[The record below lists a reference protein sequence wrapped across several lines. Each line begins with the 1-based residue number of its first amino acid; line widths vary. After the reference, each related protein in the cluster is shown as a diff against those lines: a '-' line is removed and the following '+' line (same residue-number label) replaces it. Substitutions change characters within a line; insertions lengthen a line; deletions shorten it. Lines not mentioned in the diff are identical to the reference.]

1 VRRHAAARTYG
12 AALNSL
18 GVPGE
23 LCKESRDSRRRA
35 HAVTRLTSPQRHRVV
50 LGGDDVDRLSS
61 KDLWSGLM
69 FAGFGALALYM
80 GSNLS
85 LGTAVRMGPGYV
97 PRMLSYILIGLG
109 VAIIVRA
116 VIAPGDA
123 IERFRW
129 KPTTMIT
136 IGVIVFALLFERAGL
151 APALV
156 CLIFLAALGGQEFK
170 LVETIISC
178 TVLTA
183 LCIVIFKLGLGMN
196 ISIIRGVW

>member
-1 VRRHAAARTYG
+1 VH
-12 AALNSL
+12 
-18 GVPGE
+18 
-23 LCKESRDSRRRA
+23 
-35 HAVTRLTSPQRHRVV
+35 RLF
-50 LGGDDVDRLSS
+50 S

-69 FAGFGALALYM
+69 FAGFGVLALVM
-80 GSNLS
+80 GSNLAV
-85 LGTAVRMGPGYV
+85 GTAVRMGPGYV

-109 VAIIVRA
+109 VAIVVRA
-116 VIAPGDA
+116 FIASGDS

-136 IGVIVFALLFERAGL
+136 VGVIVFALLFESAGL

-156 CLIFLAALGGQEFK
+156 CLIFLAALGGEEFK
-170 LVETIISC
+170 LVETILAC
-178 TVLTA
+178 VVLIL